1 MTTRLIN
8 QFTNNPKKL
17 LLIDAAGAL
26 LSAFLLG
33 FVLVKFES
41 FFGIPKNTLFVL
53 ATIPI
58 FFALF
63 DVSSFVTNILPIK
76 TYLKS
81 IALFNVGYCFLSLGF
96 AIYHADVITLFGWA
110 YIIAEVL
117 IVLVLAILEFKLSQ
131 IQNS

>member
-8 QFTNNPKKL
+8 QFTNNPRKL

-26 LSAFLLG
+26 LSSFLLA

-41 FFGIPKNTLFVL
+41 FFGIPKNTLFIL

-63 DVSSFVTNILPIK
+63 DISIFVTNILPIK

-81 IALFNVGYCFLSLGF
+81 IALFNIGYCFLSLGF
-96 AIYHADVITLFGWA
+96 AIYHADVITIFGWA
-110 YIIAEVL
+110 YIISEVL
-117 IVLVLAILEFKLSQ
+117 IVLILAILEFKLS
-131 IQNS
+131 NS

>member
-1 MTTRLIN
+1 MTIKN
-8 QFTNNPKKL
+8 YIPFTNNPRKL
-17 LLIDAAGAL
+17 LLFDAAGAL

-41 FFGIPKNTLFVL
+41 FFGIPKNTLFLL

-63 DVSSFVTNILPIK
+63 DLSSFVTNILPIK

-81 IALFNVGYCFLSLGF
+81 IALFNIGYCFLSYGF
-96 AIYHADVITLFGWA
+96 AIYNADVITLLGWV
-110 YIIAEVL
+110 YIFSEVL
-117 IVLVLAILEFKLSQ
+117 IVLVLARLEFKLSQ
-131 IQNS
+131 TQNS